1 MKENLK
7 MKKALIL
14 SLMLLSCN
22 LVIGQNISDAL
33 RYSVL
38 TPGGSARVL
47 GAGNAFGAM
56 GGDIGVTSINVAGIG
71 DFRASEITASVSYNS
86 PNTVTSF
93 SGQQVGD
100 SNNGNNFLIEN
111 LAYIKHN
118 KPYASAFVTSNIA
131 ISFQQFNNYGQ
142 NFSYDTES
150 IGSITEYFADQAN
163 FDGFYNFES
172 ELAFQT
178 GAIFDDPDDDQG
190 VFYYSDLFE
199 SDLTRKEQIVERSG
213 SFNEFQVSWGGKL
226 KSGLSIGAG
235 VGIPLMSFEENKFYE
250 ENDVDGSPEGFN
262 RLNFNETLTTS
273 GSGINFRAGLGYSL
287 KNKFRMGLAFQS
299 PSWMRMEDVF
309 YTSMIYD
316 CEACNGTPLVES
328 PTGSFTYNLRTPM
341 KITGSIGGLI
351 NLSDVKGFLNLDVQ
365 YIDYRMNK
373 FDLTGRNASNEDLVY
388 ESELNEEISSELTS
402 GYNFTLGGEL
412 AYKRYRARAGFSAQL
427 KPFNNEIGADN
438 IYGTGLGYR
447 GNVFYLDLAYQFRS
461 LTEGYIPYEANT
473 LDRDLFLRN
482 EADLKKL
489 VLTFGIKI

>member
-1 MKENLK
+1 
-7 MKKALIL
+7 
-14 SLMLLSCN
+14 
-22 LVIGQNISDAL
+22 
-33 RYSVL
+33 
-38 TPGGSARVL
+38 
-47 GAGNAFGAM
+47 
-56 GGDIGVTSINVAGIG
+56 
-71 DFRASEITASVSYNS
+71 
-86 PNTVTSF
+86 
-93 SGQQVGD
+93 
-100 SNNGNNFLIEN
+100 
-111 LAYIKHN
+111 
-118 KPYASAFVTSNIA
+118 
-131 ISFQQFNNYGQ
+131 
-142 NFSYDTES
+142 
-150 IGSITEYFADQAN
+150 
-163 FDGFYNFES
+163 
-172 ELAFQT
+172 
-178 GAIFDDPDDDQG
+178 
-190 VFYYSDLFE
+190 
-199 SDLTRKEQIVERSG
+199 
-213 SFNEFQVSWGGKL
+213 
-226 KSGLSIGAG
+226 
-235 VGIPLMSFEENKFYE
+235 
-250 ENDVDGSPEGFN
+250 
-262 RLNFNETLTTS
+262 
-273 GSGINFRAGLGYSL
+273 
-287 KNKFRMGLAFQS
+287 MGLAFQS

>member
-33 RYSVL
+33 RFSVL

-86 PNTVTSF
+86 PKTVTSF

-287 KNKFRMGLAFQS
+287 K
-299 PSWMRMEDVF
+299 
-309 YTSMIYD
+309 
-316 CEACNGTPLVES
+316 
-328 PTGSFTYNLRTPM
+328 
-341 KITGSIGGLI
+341 I
-351 NLSDVKGFLNLDVQ
+351 NLEW
-365 YIDYRMNK
+365 
-373 FDLTGRNASNEDLVY
+373 AWH
-388 ESELNEEISSELTS
+388 SSHQ
-402 GYNFTLGGEL
+402 
-412 AYKRYRARAGFSAQL
+412 AG
-427 KPFNNEIGADN
+427 
-438 IYGTGLGYR
+438 
-447 GNVFYLDLAYQFRS
+447 
-461 LTEGYIPYEANT
+461 
-473 LDRDLFLRN
+473 
-482 EADLKKL
+482 
-489 VLTFGIKI
+489 